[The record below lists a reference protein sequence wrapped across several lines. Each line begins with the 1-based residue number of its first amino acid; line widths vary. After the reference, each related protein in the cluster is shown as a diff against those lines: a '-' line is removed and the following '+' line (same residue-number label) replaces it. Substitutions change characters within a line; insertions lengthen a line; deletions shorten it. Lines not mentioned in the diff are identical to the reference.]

1 MPNTSFRRH
10 ALSPGETYG
19 LVGNED
25 LYDSERWHV
34 AISSAA

>member
-25 LYDSERWHV
+25 LYDSERWHI